1 MLDTGF
7 DEYILS
13 CSVFYRA
20 CIVLVQKTVK
30 TAAYTS
36 MVRPTVEYAST
47 VWDPVNQK
55 KHQITGSGTETSGTI
70 CCVTNMVK
78 TLE

>member
-1 MLDTGF
+1 
-7 DEYILS
+7 
-13 CSVFYRA
+13 
-20 CIVLVQKTVK
+20 
-30 TAAYTS
+30 
-36 MVRPTVEYAST
+36 MVTPTVEYAST

-78 TLE
+78 TLEWESLQDRRKTKTMHAL

>member
-1 MLDTGF
+1 
-7 DEYILS
+7 
-13 CSVFYRA
+13 
-20 CIVLVQKTVK
+20 
-30 TAAYTS
+30 
-36 MVRPTVEYAST
+36 MVTPTVEYAST